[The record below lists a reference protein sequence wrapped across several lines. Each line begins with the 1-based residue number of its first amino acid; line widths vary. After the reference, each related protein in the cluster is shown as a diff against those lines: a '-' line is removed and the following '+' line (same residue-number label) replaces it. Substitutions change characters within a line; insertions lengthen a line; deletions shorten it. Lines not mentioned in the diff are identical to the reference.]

1 MEIVFPIEFIVH
13 GTPVSHQAKRSES
26 REQWKDQVRDS
37 SRVAL
42 PDPHFASDQR
52 IAVTLFYFPPEPMQ
66 GDIDNI
72 VKLILDACCAHIYL
86 DDSQVERVLVQK
98 FEPDHL
104 FSFGNPSA
112 TFVQA
117 FEGAKP
123 ALYVRISNDPHE
135 ELQ

>member
-1 MEIVFPIEFIVH
+1 M
-13 GTPVSHQAKRSES
+13 
-26 REQWKDQVRDS
+26 
-37 SRVAL
+37 
-42 PDPHFASDQR
+42 
-52 IAVTLFYFPPEPMQ
+52 TLFYFPPEPMQ

-72 VKLILDACCAHIYL
+72 VKLVLDACRPHIYL
-86 DDSQVERVLVQK
+86 DDSQIERVVVQK

>member
-1 MEIVFPIEFIVH
+1 MEIVFPVEFVVY
-13 GTPVSHQAKRSES
+13 GTPVSHQAKRPES
-26 REQWKDQVRDS
+26 REQWKDEVRNS
-37 SRVAL
+37 SHSAL
-42 PDPHFASDQR
+42 PDTHFASVDR

-72 VKLILDACCAHIYL
+72 VKLVLDACCPHIYL
-86 DDSQVERVLVQK
+86 DDSQVERVVVQK

-104 FSFGNPSA
+104 FSFGSPSA
-112 TFVQA
+112 TFVHA

-123 ALYVRISNDPHE
+123 ALYIRISNDPHE